1 MAQRLILLA
10 KLIRESYVFAL
21 NAIIVN
27 KLRTFLSLSG
37 ITIGIFSIISVFTIF
52 DSIEREVK
60 TSIESLG
67 NNVLY
72 IQKWPWM
79 MGGGEYPWWKYF
91 KRPEGTI
98 DELGLIQR
106 RSLAAESAA
115 FMVGSNKTVKYQ
127 GNSIENVSVLAVS
140 HDYDKIWN
148 FELGDG
154 RYFTPQ
160 ESYSGRP
167 VAIIGA
173 KVSESL
179 FNELDPIGRK
189 IKLWGR
195 ELEVI
200 GVFKKEG
207 NDNFGNSNDETVL
220 IPVNFGR
227 NFINIE
233 RDDAGT
239 ALMVKAKT
247 NISNEELKDELTG
260 IMRSVRKLKPGVE
273 DNFSINEST
282 LISKGFESLFSVIGM
297 VGWII
302 GGFSLLVGGFGI
314 ANIMFVSVK
323 EQTTII
329 GIQKSLGAKNY
340 FILLQFLF
348 EAVFLSIFGGI
359 FGLLIIYLGTL
370 IVSWSFDM
378 NLVLTAK
385 NIILGVGVSILIG
398 LVSGIIPAW
407 NASRLDPVEAI
418 RSTGA

>member
-1 MAQRLILLA
+1 MAQRLFLLV
-10 KLIRESYVFAL
+10 KLIRESYLFAL

-37 ITIGIFSIISVFTIF
+37 ITIGIFSIISVFTVF

-60 TSIESLG
+60 SSIASLG

-72 IQKWPWM
+72 IQKWPWF

-91 KRPEGTI
+91 KRPEATL
-98 DELGLIQR
+98 DELVLIQR
-106 RSLAAESAA
+106 RSIAAESSA
-115 FMVGSNKTVKYQ
+115 FMVGTNRMVKYQ
-127 GNSIENVSVLAVS
+127 NNSIEGASILAVS

-148 FELGDG
+148 FELSDG
-154 RYFTPQ
+154 RYFTQQ
-160 ESYSGRP
+160 ESGSGRP
-167 VAIIGA
+167 VAIIGSTI
-173 KVSESL
+173 SENL
-179 FNELDPIGRK
+179 FEGLDPLGRK
-189 IKLWGR
+189 IKVWGR
-195 ELEVI
+195 DIEII

-207 NDNFGNSNDETVL
+207 SDNFGNSNDETVL
-220 IPVNFGR
+220 IPVNYGR
-227 NFINIE
+227 FFINLD

-239 ALMVKAKT
+239 ALMIKAKQ
-247 NISNEELKDELTG
+247 NISNEELKDELIG
-260 IMRSVRKLKPGVE
+260 IMRSIRKLKPGTE
-273 DNFSINEST
+273 DDFSINEST
-282 LISKGFESLFSVIGM
+282 LITKGFESLFSVISL

-323 EQTTII
+323 ERTTII

-348 EAVFLSIFGGI
+348 EAVFLSAFGGI
-359 FGLLIIYLGTL
+359 FGLLIIYAGTL
-370 IVSWSFDM
+370 IVSWTAGM
-378 NLVLTAK
+378 TLVLTAK

-407 NASRLDPVEAI
+407 SASRLDPVDAI